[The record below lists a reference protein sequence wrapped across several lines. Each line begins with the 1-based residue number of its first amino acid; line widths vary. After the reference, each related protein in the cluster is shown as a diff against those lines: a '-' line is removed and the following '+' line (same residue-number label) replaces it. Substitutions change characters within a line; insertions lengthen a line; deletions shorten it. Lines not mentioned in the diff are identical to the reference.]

1 MVCGGPRETTAR
13 GVFQQ
18 VKKGCVTWITVLH
31 KFAYGGSEA
40 SYHFHYFPQ
49 WKVDMR
55 VT

>member
-1 MVCGGPRETTAR
+1 VWWPPGDDRAGCISAS
-13 GVFQQ
+13 
-18 VKKGCVTWITVLH
+18 KKGCVTWITVLH

-55 VT
+55 VS